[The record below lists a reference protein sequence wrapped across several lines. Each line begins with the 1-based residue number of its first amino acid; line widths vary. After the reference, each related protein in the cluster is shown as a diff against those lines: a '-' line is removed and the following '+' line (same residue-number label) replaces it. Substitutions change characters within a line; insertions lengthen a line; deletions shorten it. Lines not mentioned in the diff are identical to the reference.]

1 MNMPNREASL
11 REVLTNNCNQVAQ
24 FLGIGQAEIE
34 LLNNASQGI
43 LEKSE
48 EIISEMIEEFF
59 RDPESARIFREAGLT
74 RGVSQEISQEMGV
87 K

>member
-1 MNMPNREASL
+1 MSNHEASL
-11 REVLTNNCNQVAQ
+11 REFLANNCSQIAQ

-34 LLNNASQGI
+34 LLNNASQDI

-48 EIISEMIEEFF
+48 EIISEMTEEFF
-59 RDPESARIFREAGLT
+59 RDPESARIFQEAGLT
-74 RGVSQEISQEMGV
+74 REVSQEISQEMGA